1 MYKGFWRERG
11 KAGFGL
17 LLGRFQIRS
26 ICRHAPWY
34 SYGGQQLPWSK
45 VSFRNWELKCRGH
58 LQHEEVMLLVASA
71 LSPIWE
77 CHLSKQTWTKEY
89 VTGDIQLRLRLGLSG
104 VLVTL
109 KRTNHLQLGSYMN
122 SGKTSQRVDYHIPGY
137 QQGWGPSEDCLEDPT
152 FS

>member
-1 MYKGFWRERG
+1 MHHDIPMEGNSFLEVKF
-11 KAGFGL
+11 
-17 LLGRFQIRS
+17 LLGTGNS
-26 ICRHAPWY
+26 SAEDTW
-34 SYGGQQLPWSK
+34 
-45 VSFRNWELKCRGH
+45 V
-58 LQHEEVMLLVASA
+58 QHEEVMLLVASA

-89 VTGDIQLRLRLGLSG
+89 VTGDIQLRLHKGLSG

-137 QQGWGPSEDCLEDPT
+137 QQGWGPSEECLEDPT